1 MDDLGIIDRFTAV
14 FIRYIDS
21 GFGLL
26 RGDVAFLTTILISI
40 DIALAGLAWAMDE
53 RGNVVAS
60 LLKKILYVGFF
71 ALVLN
76 NWGLFSEVV
85 FRSFAG
91 LGLKASATGLTP
103 DRLLQPGFVAS
114 TGFTAAHPL
123 LKQVGTLMGFTS
135 FFTNFLTIFV
145 LLFAWAVVLVAFF
158 LLAVQLFV
166 TILEFKLT
174 TLAGFVLVPFA
185 LWGKTAFLAE
195 RVLGNVI
202 ASGIK
207 MMVLAVIIGIG
218 TTFFGDF
225 IGALKGAEP
234 NIEQAMSLVLASL
247 ALFGL
252 GIYGPSIAAGLI
264 SGAPQLGAG
273 AVVTSVGAVASGAAL
288 VAGGVAG
295 AAGAAARGA
304 AALAS
309 VRAGTSLAA
318 SSTGISAP
326 SSASSAPSAVNPSS
340 STPAP
345 SAAVKG
351 SPQSSQRAQ
360 RAAEEGIAPAAQESG
375 APQWARKLNARQR
388 LRARVHGVGQAIKDG
403 DRAGSAPAPQLRDE

>member
-1 MDDLGIIDRFTAV
+1 MDDLGVIDRFTAV

-60 LLKKILYVGFF
+60 LIKKILYVGFF
-71 ALVLN
+71 ALLLN
-76 NWGLFSEVV
+76 NWGLFSELV

-185 LWGKTAFLAE
+185 LWGKTTFLAE

-225 IGALKGAEP
+225 IGALRGAEP

-273 AVVTSVGAVASGAAL
+273 SVITTVGTVAAGTAL
-288 VAGGVAG
+288 AAGGVAG
-295 AAGAAARGA
+295 AAGAGIRGA
-304 AALAS
+304 AAIAS
-309 VRAGTSLAA
+309 VRAGASLAS
-318 SSTGISAP
+318 SSTGLSAP
-326 SSASSAPSAVNPSS
+326 SSALSVSSAVNPSS

-345 SAAVKG
+345 VAPVN
-351 SPQSSQRAQ
+351 SPQSSLRAQ
-360 RAAEEGIAPAAQESG
+360 RAAEEEGVAPAARGETP
-375 APQWARKLNARQR
+375 AWAKRMTSRQR
-388 LRARVHGVGQAIKDG
+388 VRARVHSVGQGVKDG
-403 DRAGSAPAPQLRDE
+403 DRAGSAPAPRLTEE